1 MFTLDFSR
9 DASSFTPYRFQW
21 VRCCLDDYEYVI
33 KTFYL
38 QFLVCTGWHKKFAQ
52 FFVRLN
58 FIKYQ
63 PIFKIISLSE
73 SGENV

>member
-1 MFTLDFSR
+1 MLVMTKNATEHANDEHR
-9 DASSFTPYRFQW
+9 KTT
-21 VRCCLDDYEYVI
+21 VI
-33 KTFYL
+33 RWPKK
-38 QFLVCTGWHKKFAQ
+38 WHIC
-52 FFVRLN
+52 FVRLN